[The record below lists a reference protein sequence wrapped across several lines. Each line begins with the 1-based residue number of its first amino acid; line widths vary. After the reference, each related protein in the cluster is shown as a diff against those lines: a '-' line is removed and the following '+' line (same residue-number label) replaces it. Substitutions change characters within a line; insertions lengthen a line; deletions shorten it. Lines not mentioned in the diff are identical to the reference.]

1 MLDIN
6 EINWAISQLEQ
17 EESSFP
23 AYNKLASLY
32 TIRDKMQGTES
43 PEPRSYDSGGYSQ
56 ASAPA
61 TEAKSLGQYG
71 NTEFLQSIAG
81 KDVAAV
87 FGVIDGLMEDLQV
100 VNPRVYNNVL
110 RKIGRI

>member
-32 TIRDKMQGTES
+32 TIRDKMQGTER
-43 PEPRSYDSGGYSQ
+43 PELPYESSGYSQ
-56 ASAPA
+56 ASTPA
-61 TEAKSLGQYG
+61 IEIQSLGQYG
-71 NTEFLQSIAG
+71 NSEFLQSIAG

-87 FGVIDGLMEDLQV
+87 FGVIDSLMEDLQV

>member
-32 TIRDKMQGTES
+32 TIRDKMQGAKGQ
-43 PEPRSYDSGGYSQ
+43 EPHYDIGYSQ
-56 ASAPA
+56 ASAPT
-61 TEAKSLGQYG
+61 TEIQSLGQYG
-71 NTEFLQSIAG
+71 NSEFLQSIAG

-100 VNPRVYNNVL
+100 VNSRVYNNVL

>member
-23 AYNKLASLY
+23 SYNKLASLY
-32 TIRDKMQGTES
+32 TIRDKMQGTKK
-43 PEPRSYDSGGYSQ
+43 PEPDYNGYSQ

-61 TEAKSLGQYG
+61 TEIQSLGQYG
-71 NTEFLQSIAG
+71 NSEFLQSIVG
-81 KDVAAV
+81 KDVAVV